1 VRILV
6 AEDDSDIRSLL
17 NVAVEM
23 LGHEVVVAHDGLEA
37 WELFR
42 AGGADT
48 IISDWLMPRMEGPE
62 LCRRVRDY
70 GGPYVY
76 FVILTALEGERH
88 MLDGMRAGA
97 DDYLSKPFTIGA
109 LQARLVAAERVSTL
123 HRELARRDA
132 ERAQALVRRAS
143 VLRVVRGL
151 AARADP
157 TKLLSEL
164 IDEAVALVGGTGGV
178 VFRWD
183 EAHAVLLPVAHT
195 DGAPEAR
202 PLGLGDSTAGR
213 AAKRRAPVFATDGRP
228 AADDDGAS
236 GGEFAVPLLHEGRL
250 FGSLV
255 VTSPSTSPRLSDEDV
270 ESLELLAGIA
280 VAALVGL
287 ERAQLEAITL
297 AARELAHV
305 LNNDLALPVGA
316 IEMLQED
323 PELPVHLRDLV
334 DGSAAGLNAAV
345 EHVRRLQ
352 QVIRFERKDTP
363 VGPALDLD
371 RSVGSRP

>member
-1 VRILV
+1 MRILV
-6 AEDDSDIRSLL
+6 AEDDADIRSLL
-17 NVAVEM
+17 NVAVET
-23 LGHEVVVAHDGLEA
+23 LGHEVVAAQDGLEA
-37 WELFR
+37 CELFQ
-42 AGGADT
+42 AQGADA
-48 IISDWLMPRMEGPE
+48 IISDWLMPRMEGTE
-62 LCRRVRDY
+62 LCRRVREH
-70 GGPYVY
+70 GGSYVY

-88 MLDGMRAGA
+88 MLDGMKAGA

-109 LQARLVAAERVSTL
+109 LQARLVAAERVSNL

-132 ERAQALVRRAS
+132 ERAQALVRRAT
-143 VLRVVRGL
+143 VLRVARGF
-151 AARADP
+151 AAEADP
-157 TKLLSEL
+157 SQLLSEL
-164 IDEAVALVGGTGGV
+164 IVEAVALVGGSGGV

-183 EAHAVLLPVAHT
+183 EAQALLVPVAHT
-195 DGAPEAR
+195 DGAPDAR
-202 PLGLGDSTAGR
+202 PLGLGENSAGM
-213 AAKRRAPVFATDGRP
+213 AAERRAPVFATEAGGVP
-228 AADDDGAS
+228 S
-236 GGEFAVPLLHEGRL
+236 GEIAVPLLHEGRL
-250 FGSLV
+250 FGSLM
-255 VTSPSTSPRLSDEDV
+255 VTRTATGARLSDEDL

-316 IEMLQED
+316 FEMLRDD
-323 PELPVHLRDLV
+323 PDLPDHLRDLV
-334 DGSAAGLNAAV
+334 DGSAEGLNAAV

-371 RSVGSRP
+371 RSVGRGQEGGA